1 MKTIREV
8 MDMPVTN
15 LELSVRCC
23 NCLKNMKINKLCE
36 LTALSEEDFSHVRNM
51 GNKSFAL
58 LKDLL
63 DGMGLCFSMTDRDW
77 LQWGLM
83 NKKWILSH

>member
-8 MDMPVTN
+8 MDMPITN
-15 LELSVRCC
+15 LEMSVRCC
-23 NCLKNMKINKLCE
+23 NCLKNMRIKKLCE
-36 LTALSEEDFSHVRNM
+36 LTALSEEDFSNVRNM
-51 GNKSFAL
+51 GNKSRQL

-63 DGMGLCFSMTDRDW
+63 DSMGLCFSMTDRDW